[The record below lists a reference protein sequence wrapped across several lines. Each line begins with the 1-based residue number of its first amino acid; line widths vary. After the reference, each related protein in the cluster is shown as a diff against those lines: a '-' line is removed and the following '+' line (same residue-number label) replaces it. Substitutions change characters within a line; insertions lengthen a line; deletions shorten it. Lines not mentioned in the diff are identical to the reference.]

1 MRALLLCVLTLL
13 AAAVPAA
20 SALAA
25 DDRPIYRVV
34 VFGDSYAAGEG
45 APGTPGDYNADGTP
59 KNPPHPAVWKGTS
72 DDVVLTGETSES
84 NLLTGARR
92 CHRSPRA
99 TAPQAVKLLIDRF
112 PQINFTFRSFA
123 CSGARIEEGI
133 TGPYAGAEPIDADHK
148 VPSQISQ
155 ANTYLGDLP
164 SDERID
170 ALVMNVGGNN
180 LGFGKII
187 QNCAGVPVNFDPCS
201 PPEASN
207 NGEGNRDTDNIL
219 RKGIGIDGEP
229 ESKSGLDDL
238 PAMFDFLADRIDG
251 SGTGL
256 SVAPRHVF
264 LTGVPNPLAGGFD
277 GCASLSGQYDYENRL
292 RSDERAWITGTVFP
306 LLNGAFEAATHDR
319 WTFVPL
325 ASAVPNG
332 MCAASGRMLNRNRD
346 ALATQGATVASAF
359 GVGVSH
365 GWVHPNAAGYAAMAP
380 LLANSLGAKVISDF
394 TPGVPSSAELV
405 PVVDLLPRVE
415 LNVGGVSEDFDTRP
429 AGRQAASTGGS
440 VAGAIGAARVTV
452 PVNPAGPT
460 TIQARRCGPLP
471 LAADGTGQGCGVQ
484 RNVVARLGTP
494 SPPTSVTTTRD
505 PLGVRVAWTQGST
518 VPLRRFLLEMTS
530 KVTIATGTVAS
541 PAAALVKDA
550 TIGGTRA
557 AQELQTLTI
566 KTSYTAD
573 PDVREM
579 VLPSPAGAR
588 VTVTVRECTDRGC
601 GATAPEPVSIVTG
614 LPADVPD
621 SLARPF
627 VEQER
632 ADLPLGAFTIQSGL
646 RARAG
651 RPFGLVASWAAWKR
665 WRDLRSMQI
674 RLRGRDGVLATV
686 RVGLQDGRLELARP
700 GGHARRARVGR
711 RGTVRVGAVALGSRG
726 ARIVAGGP
734 RSRLVALRL
743 PLTLARSLRGQRI
756 DVEVGAV
763 ARGGRAQAPRWA
775 GSFDVR

>member
-1 MRALLLCVLTLL
+1 MRPLLPCVLSLL
-13 AAAVPAA
+13 AAAVLAPA
-20 SALAA
+20 ALAA
-25 DDRPIYRVV
+25 DDRPVYRVV

-45 APGTPGDYNADGTP
+45 APGTPGQYPADGTP
-59 KNPPHPAVWKGTS
+59 PSDPDDGAVWKGS
-72 DDVVLTGETSES
+72 SADVAFTGDTSET
-84 NLLTGARR
+84 NLFTGARR

-99 TAPQAVKLLIDRF
+99 TAPQAVQLLKARF
-112 PQINFTFRSFA
+112 PQISFTFRSFA

-133 TGPYAGAEPIDADHK
+133 TGPYAGAEPIDANNK

-155 ANTYLGDLP
+155 ANTYLDGLS
-164 SDERID
+164 SDKRID

-256 SVAPRHVF
+256 SVAPHHVF

-306 LLNGAFEAATHDR
+306 LLNNAFETATHDR
-319 WTFVPL
+319 WAFVPL

-332 MCAASGRMLNRNRD
+332 MCTASGRMLNRNRD
-346 ALATQGATVASAF
+346 ALVTQGATVASSF

-394 TPGVPSSAELV
+394 TPGVPASADLV

-415 LNVGGVSEDFDTRP
+415 LNVGGVSDGFDTRP
-429 AGRQAASTGGS
+429 AGRQAGSTGGS
-440 VAGAIGAARVTV
+440 ATGAIGASRVTV

-494 SPPTSVTTTRD
+494 LAPTKVTTTRD

-530 KVTIATGTVAS
+530 TVTIATGTLAD
-541 PAAALVKDA
+541 PAAALVKDLPP
-550 TIGGTRA
+550 IGGART
-557 AQELQTLTI
+557 AQEL
-566 KTSYTAD
+566 
-573 PDVREM
+573 
-579 VLPSPAGAR
+579 
-588 VTVTVRECTDRGC
+588 
-601 GATAPEPVSIVTG
+601 
-614 LPADVPD
+614 
-621 SLARPF
+621 
-627 VEQER
+627 
-632 ADLPLGAFTIQSGL
+632 
-646 RARAG
+646 
-651 RPFGLVASWAAWKR
+651 
-665 WRDLRSMQI
+665 
-674 RLRGRDGVLATV
+674 
-686 RVGLQDGRLELARP
+686 
-700 GGHARRARVGR
+700 
-711 RGTVRVGAVALGSRG
+711 
-726 ARIVAGGP
+726 
-734 RSRLVALRL
+734 
-743 PLTLARSLRGQRI
+743 
-756 DVEVGAV
+756 
-763 ARGGRAQAPRWA
+763 
-775 GSFDVR
+775 